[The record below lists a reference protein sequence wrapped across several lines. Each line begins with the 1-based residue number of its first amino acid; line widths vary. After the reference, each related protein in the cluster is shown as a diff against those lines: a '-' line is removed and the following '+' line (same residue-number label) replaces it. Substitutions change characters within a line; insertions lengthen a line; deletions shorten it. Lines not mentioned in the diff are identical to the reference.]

1 METVVQYNQLS
12 DVTVEDRAVVEAAA
26 GQPLEQLDIDDV
38 NSFLNGLIIFHRMLE
53 EDYWNNLS

>member
-12 DVTVEDRAVVEAAA
+12 DVSDEDRAVVEAAS
-26 GQPLEQLDIDDV
+26 GQALEQLDINDV
-38 NSFLNGLIIFHRMLE
+38 NSFLNELIIFYRMLE